1 MEFQKLNYLNCFLI
15 RAMFEIAQ
23 QNRAVGKKKMAG
35 NCYGGDFLEI
45 LWVHMS
51 YENP

>member
-23 QNRAVGKKKMAG
+23 QNRVVGKKKIW
-35 NCYGGDFLEI
+35 LETLMEVI
-45 LWVHMS
+45 F
-51 YENP
+51 